1 MIMNKLKIII
11 MIIIMMIIIIIR
23 HGFLTRAMT
32 STETGE
38 NTIHLP
44 PWKLC
49 DCWHEAW
56 MAV

>member
-1 MIMNKLKIII
+1 MNKLKIII